1 MISFGRLDLMHNEI
15 RSEIDYAIKRVLDN
29 SYYIDGPF
37 LKQFE
42 QEWAEYCG
50 TKYCVGVGNG
60 LEGIKLSLLALGIKE
75 DDEVIIPSHTF
86 IATAL
91 AVSNCGAKPVFV
103 EVNEDDCLINPD
115 KIEEKITDKTKAI
128 IVVHLYGQCCEMD
141 KIMDIAKR
149 HNLKVVEDA
158 AQAHGATYKGRKAGS
173 LGDIAEFS
181 FYPGKNL
188 GCLGDGGCITTNDE
202 ELASKVRE
210 LRNYGS
216 NQKYIHNEKG
226 FNSRLDELQASILSV
241 KLPYLDK
248 WNEDRRRIASRFNNE
263 IKNEKIKLPVE
274 NVDNYHVYHQYVVQ
288 VDDRENFQEYLKKYD
303 IPTMVHYPRAIHK
316 QKAYEEFNKLDLPI
330 AEELASKVV
339 SLPMYYGLSDEEINY
354 IIDKINKY

>member
-75 DDEVIIPSHTF
+75 NEEVIIPSHTF

-188 GCLGDGGCITTNDE
+188 GCLGDGGCITTNDKK
-202 ELASKVRE
+202 LADKVRE

-248 WNEDRRRIASRFNNE
+248 WNKERRRIASRFNNE

-274 NVDNYHVYHQYVVQ
+274 NVDIYHVYHQYVVQ

-330 AEELASKVV
+330 AEKLASKVV
-339 SLPMYYGLSDEEINY
+339 SLPMYYGLTDEEIDY
-354 IIDKINKY
+354 IINIINKY

>member
-15 RSEIDYAIKRVLDN
+15 RSEIDDAIKRVLDN
-29 SYYIDGPF
+29 SYYIDGPY

-75 DDEVIIPSHTF
+75 NDEVIIPSHTF

-103 EVNEDDCLINPD
+103 EVNEDDYLINPD

-202 ELASKVRE
+202 ELADKVRE

-248 WNEDRRRIASRFNNE
+248 WNNDRRRIASRFNNE

-288 VDDRENFQEYLKKYD
+288 VDDRENFQDYLKKYD

-339 SLPMYYGLSDEEINY
+339 SLPMYYGLTDEEIDY
-354 IIDKINKY
+354 IINVINKY

>member
-15 RSEIDYAIKRVLDN
+15 RSEIDDAIKRVLDN

-75 DDEVIIPSHTF
+75 NEEVIIPSHTF

-188 GCLGDGGCITTNDE
+188 GCLGDGGCITTNDK
-202 ELASKVRE
+202 ELADKVRE

-248 WNEDRRRIASRFNNE
+248 WNKDRRRIASRFNNE

-316 QKAYEEFNKLDLPI
+316 QKAYEEFNELDLPI

-354 IIDKINKY
+354 IIDIINKY

>member
-75 DDEVIIPSHTF
+75 NEEVIIPSHTF

-202 ELASKVRE
+202 ELADKVRE

-241 KLPYLDK
+241 KVPYLDK
-248 WNEDRRRIASRFNNE
+248 WNEDRRRIASRFNDG
-263 IKNEKIKLPVE
+263 IKNKKIKLPVE
-274 NVDNYHVYHQYVVQ
+274 NIDNYHVYHQYVVQ

-354 IIDKINKY
+354 IINTINKY

>member
-75 DDEVIIPSHTF
+75 NEEVIIPSHTF

-115 KIEEKITDKTKAI
+115 KIEEKITNKTKAI

-188 GCLGDGGCITTNDE
+188 GCLGDGGCITTNDK
-202 ELASKVRE
+202 ELADKVRE

-248 WNEDRRRIASRFNNE
+248 WNKDRRRIASRFNNE

-354 IIDKINKY
+354 IIDIINKY

>member
-15 RSEIDYAIKRVLDN
+15 RSEIDDAIKRVLDN
-29 SYYIDGPF
+29 SYYIDGPY

-75 DDEVIIPSHTF
+75 NDEVIIPSHTF

-202 ELASKVRE
+202 ELADKVRE

-248 WNEDRRRIASRFNNE
+248 WNNDRRRIASRFNNE

-339 SLPMYYGLSDEEINY
+339 SLPMYYGLTDEEIDY
-354 IIDKINKY
+354 IINVINKY

>member
-15 RSEIDYAIKRVLDN
+15 RSEIDDAIKRVLDN
-29 SYYIDGPF
+29 SYYIDGPY

-75 DDEVIIPSHTF
+75 NDEVIIPSHTF

-202 ELASKVRE
+202 ELADKVRE

-248 WNEDRRRIASRFNNE
+248 WNEDRRRIASRFNDG
-263 IKNEKIKLPVE
+263 IKNKKIKLPVE
-274 NVDNYHVYHQYVVQ
+274 NIDNYHVYHQYVVQ

-316 QKAYEEFNKLDLPI
+316 QKAYEEFSELDLPI

-354 IIDKINKY
+354 IINTINKY